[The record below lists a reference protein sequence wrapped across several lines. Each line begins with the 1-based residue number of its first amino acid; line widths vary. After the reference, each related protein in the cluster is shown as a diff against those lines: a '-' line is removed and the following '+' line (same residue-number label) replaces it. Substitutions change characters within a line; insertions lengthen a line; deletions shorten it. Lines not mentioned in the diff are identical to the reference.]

1 MGSYAVCSVIAL
13 HSDDLMSVRGHM
25 TPASLI
31 QQYMVGPMKKKPN
44 KLNLQ
49 WEVITNPKKTLHR
62 HLSHLRHFI
71 QS

>member
-1 MGSYAVCSVIAL
+1 MKKRKELMAMGSYAVCSVIAL

-31 QQYMVGPMKKKPN
+31 QQYMVGPIKKKPN

-49 WEVITNPKKTLHR
+49 GETITN
-62 HLSHLRHFI
+62 
-71 QS
+71 